1 MPERLPLEVSLLIK
15 VKRVYDPPEE
25 DDCFRILIDR
35 LWPRGLSKQ
44 KAKLDSWMKDV
55 APTNDLR
62 HWYSHEPEKWQE
74 FQKKYKEELKPKRDL
89 LLEIKRLEKEK
100 GTITLVYSSRE
111 ADINNAVALKIF
123 LEEM

>member
-1 MPERLPLEVSLLIK
+1 MPKRLPLEVSLLIK
-15 VKRVYDPPEE
+15 VKRVYDLPEE
-25 DDCFRILIDR
+25 DDCFRILVDR

-44 KAKLDSWMKDV
+44 KAKLDFWMKDV

-74 FQKKYKEELKPKRDL
+74 FQKKYKEELKPKQDL

-100 GTITLVYSSRE
+100 GTVTLVYSSKE
-111 ADINNAVALKIF
+111 SNINNAVALKVL
-123 LEEM
+123 LEEK

>member
-1 MPERLPLEVSLLIK
+1 MLIK
-15 VKRVYDPPEE
+15 VKRVYDLPEE
-25 DDCFRILIDR
+25 DDCFRILVDR

-44 KAKLDSWMKDV
+44 KAKLDFWMKDV

-74 FQKKYKEELKPKRDL
+74 FQKKYKEELKPKQDL

-100 GTITLVYSSRE
+100 GTVTLVYSSKE
-111 ADINNAVALKIF
+111 SNINNAVALKVL
-123 LEEM
+123 LEEK

>member
-15 VKRVYDPPEE
+15 VKRVYNPPED
-25 DDCFRILIDR
+25 DDCFRILVDR

-44 KAKLDSWMKDV
+44 KAKLDFWMKDV

-62 HWYSHEPEKWQE
+62 RWYSHEPEKWQE
-74 FQKKYKEELKPKRDL
+74 FQKKYKEELKPKQDL

-100 GTITLVYSSRE
+100 GTVTLVYSSKE
-111 ADINNAVALKIF
+111 ANINNAVALKVF
-123 LEEM
+123 LEEK